1 MTRGPQR
8 AVKRADVLDTM
19 KTGVVYTAGSLAQH
33 FDASKDTTYHRLREL
48 GSLDKINTK
57 QTGGRARIWWKPH
70 AQSIDTSFIEEMSFR
85 SDIDPDILATLAQYN
100 EQTEPLTSGEL
111 SDLLNSPQDSIY
123 SRLKRLESENLVKSA
138 KVGGNSVVW
147 WLFTADIKAEA

>member
-8 AVKRADVLDTM
+8 AVKRADVLATM
-19 KTGVVYTAGSLAQH
+19 QPGVIYTAGSLTQR

-48 GSLDKINTK
+48 GSLNKINTK

-70 AQSIDTSFIEEMSFR
+70 TQSIDTQFIREMSFR
-85 SDIDPDILATLAQYN
+85 SDIDPDILAELGKYN
-100 EQTEPLTSGEL
+100 KQTEPLTSGEL
-111 SDLLNSPQDSIY
+111 SDILDSPQDSIY
-123 SRLKRLESENLVKSA
+123 SRLKRLKQQNLVNSA

-147 WLFTADIKAEA
+147 WLFTADIRAET